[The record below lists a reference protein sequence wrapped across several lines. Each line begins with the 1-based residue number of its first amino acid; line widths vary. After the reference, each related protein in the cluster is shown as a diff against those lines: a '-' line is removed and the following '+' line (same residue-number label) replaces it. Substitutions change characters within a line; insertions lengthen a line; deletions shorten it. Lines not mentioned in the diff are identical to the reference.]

1 MGDQDMVLT
10 GDADWSQDSPMDES
24 SPVVAV
30 RAQRYDDLDHMEFA
44 SHLRLQILPNDWEN
58 SYSDGFDLPSR
69 FCIGDPNVHFHAAA
83 AQRYPVSGAT
93 GKPVWNSLFGF
104 ILARLSHLRFLS
116 TVYVLVDDRDLKELD
131 QPEPSLK
138 HWPAVAA
145 WWSSRA
151 CLLGPAQESSDV
163 VFVPISEASGLHLVH
178 PTWAGTFVLAALC
191 LVFPGL
197 NIVLLDS
204 DCVPVTLFE
213 VEDLWREAQSL
224 QHHGY
229 PSSPST
235 SSWAGVPDQDS
246 STPTSGKK
254 QGVILVTEHNAEVNA
269 GFVVLNISK
278 HDALLSEEDWGSI
291 PLVPG
296 DRQDQAVELHRPK
309 LEAAYWQLVSRMCS
323 SGRDDRHMSPAEC
336 QAWIQTGLALTP
348 FCGHIMQTSLE
359 WAVAWSL
366 VGEWTTRTIFLPWP
380 RQGHPSALVSPYDQ
394 RSVPL
399 LTWARACFEQ
409 GSLPSLLAL
418 PGDAALLVLPGD
430 GMFQA
435 QRVVSGRCRPVILHG
450 YGGAKKEMPAS
461 LAALAKFGW
470 IPMAT
475 AMMGS
480 ASSPPQWANKDW
492 RPILGTSVDIRLL
505 PPFSQWIRVPRD
517 ELHIHH
523 ATNSWLKPDKVNVAL
538 GPDCDQS
545 PHSLRQSTLD
555 LTAAP
560 YIPLLF
566 GKQRADRKQYN
577 TAQAK
582 AVTDQLW
589 FISNNDDTRRVSPF
603 RPTGP
608 QPPPRCRRF
617 AFGYALDGSEF
628 PCYLVWPL
636 REARSYAL
644 LDTATNDTIPLTQES
659 LFRPLGMQHFYD
671 AFGLSSQICVR
682 SDALVL
688 YGFKEDE
695 LMSDLH
701 ITREGLAYG
710 DWGPT
715 SLS

>member
-1 MGDQDMVLT
+1 
-10 GDADWSQDSPMDES
+10 
-24 SPVVAV
+24 
-30 RAQRYDDLDHMEFA
+30 
-44 SHLRLQILPNDWEN
+44 
-58 SYSDGFDLPSR
+58 
-69 FCIGDPNVHFHAAA
+69 
-83 AQRYPVSGAT
+83 
-93 GKPVWNSLFGF
+93 
-104 ILARLSHLRFLS
+104 
-116 TVYVLVDDRDLKELD
+116 
-131 QPEPSLK
+131 
-138 HWPAVAA
+138 
-145 WWSSRA
+145 
-151 CLLGPAQESSDV
+151 
-163 VFVPISEASGLHLVH
+163 
-178 PTWAGTFVLAALC
+178 
-191 LVFPGL
+191 
-197 NIVLLDS
+197 
-204 DCVPVTLFE
+204 
-213 VEDLWREAQSL
+213 
-224 QHHGY
+224 
-229 PSSPST
+229 
-235 SSWAGVPDQDS
+235 
-246 STPTSGKK
+246 
-254 QGVILVTEHNAEVNA
+254 
-269 GFVVLNISK
+269 
-278 HDALLSEEDWGSI
+278 
-291 PLVPG
+291 
-296 DRQDQAVELHRPK
+296 
-309 LEAAYWQLVSRMCS
+309 
-323 SGRDDRHMSPAEC
+323 
-336 QAWIQTGLALTP
+336 
-348 FCGHIMQTSLE
+348 
-359 WAVAWSL
+359 
-366 VGEWTTRTIFLPWP
+366 
-380 RQGHPSALVSPYDQ
+380 
-394 RSVPL
+394 
-399 LTWARACFEQ
+399 
-409 GSLPSLLAL
+409 
-418 PGDAALLVLPGD
+418 
-430 GMFQA
+430 MFQA

-480 ASSPPQWANKDW
+480 AVIPSTMGQQG
-492 RPILGTSVDIRLL
+492 LGGRSLAHRLIIRLL